1 MKAGAAASGSK
12 ARGSV
17 NTKEST
23 MIPHEFKEL
32 SKQALVIWLAFIVGN
47 AAFGAITVQDIF
59 VATTLALGYGYGWWA
74 RTNHLN
80 EKLQAAIDRRAQ
92 EEE

>member
-1 MKAGAAASGSK
+1 
-12 ARGSV
+12 
-17 NTKEST
+17 

-32 SKQALVIWLAFIVGN
+32 LKNAAVIFLAFIVGN
-47 AAFGAITVQDIF
+47 ATLGPLSAADIF
-59 VATTLALGYGYGWWA
+59 MATTLALGYGYGWWA